1 MTIEVIPAIDIR
13 GGFCVRLLKG
23 DFSEETIYS
32 DDPIAVARKWQ
43 EAGAGRLH
51 VVDLDGARA
60 GRPMNFDVI
69 SRILEAVSVPVQIG
83 GGLRDIA
90 SIKNYMEKGAD
101 RLILGTAAIANQPFI
116 DAALQLDSRAIAVAV
131 DAAASFV
138 VTEGWTRTSNLRMT
152 DYVRQLAALGVPR
165 IIYTD
170 VGRDGTLTT
179 PNYKE
184 LAILLQQ
191 AGKLPVIYSGGISS
205 VDHLHDLANTGAEG
219 AIVGKALY
227 TGDIDLAAALAELS

>member
-1 MTIEVIPAIDIR
+1 MEVIPAIDIR

-23 DFSEETIYS
+23 DFSAETIYS
-32 DDPIAVARKWQ
+32 DDPIAVARAWQ

-51 VVDLDGARA
+51 VVDLDGARV
-60 GRPMNFDVI
+60 GRPINVDAI
-69 SRILEAVSVPVQIG
+69 GRILEAVSVPVQIG

-90 SIKNYMEKGAD
+90 SIRNYMEKGAD
-101 RLILGTAAIANQPFI
+101 RLILGTAAVANRPFI

-131 DAAASFV
+131 DAAASIV
-138 VTEGWTRTSNLRMT
+138 VTEGWTRTSNLRVI
-152 DYVRQLAALGVPR
+152 DYVRQLTALGVPR

-170 VGRDGTLTT
+170 VGRDGTLTA
-179 PNYKE
+179 PNYTE
-184 LAILLQQ
+184 LAILLRQ
-191 AGKLPVIYSGGISS
+191 AGKLPVIYSGGIAS

-227 TGDIDLAAALAELS
+227 TGDIDLAAALAQLS